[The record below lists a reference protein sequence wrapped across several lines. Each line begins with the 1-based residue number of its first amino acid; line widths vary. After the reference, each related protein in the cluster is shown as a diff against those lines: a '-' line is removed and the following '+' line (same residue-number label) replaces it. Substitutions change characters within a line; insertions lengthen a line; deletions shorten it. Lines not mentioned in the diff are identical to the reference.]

1 MLDDEKIIFF
11 IFMAIIMF
19 AVGSTLLIFASL
31 KTAIVGLLIFIFL
44 VFSYKYPHLA
54 LWIFL
59 IYLPFGGTVT
69 YGIGNVFQA
78 DGGRVIYT
86 AEYPLFHLI
95 KDAFYL
101 PALVSIVISTR
112 KLQEVNLKYKPV
124 ILGCLFFAFACLL
137 TFIFINITQELN
149 PNNSEKSLLMGILG
163 LKVLLGYIPLII
175 CGYFLIRDKQDLFF
189 LNRLQLSL
197 IIVCCTLA
205 FIQYILLIKGICPG
219 NVNLADIAQD
229 RATLQARCFVGG
241 SLLYNPNLALIR
253 LPGTFVAPW
262 QWGWFLIS
270 ASFFSYAGFMLEK
283 SRAWQI
289 ISWIAIALVIILAIL
304 SGQRIAFILVP
315 SILLLLL
322 VITEQAKKW
331 LPLKLGLI
339 GFITFLVISSFELLQ
354 QRLDN
359 FIGRWRYSAP
369 PSFIITQFNWLLHD
383 RLYLLGNGLGKA
395 TNSARR
401 LGNTILIETWYPK
414 LLYEVGIIGTITF
427 FLLVT
432 ILTVVTLRV
441 YQSLQTANF
450 KRFALCLWVF
460 ILFISYNTY
469 YYPLAVDPVAVYYW
483 FYAGILLRLPKIE

>member
-1 MLDDEKIIFF
+1 MLDDEGIIFF
-11 IFMAIIMF
+11 IFMAIIIF
-19 AVGSTLLIFASL
+19 ALVSTLLIFASL

-44 VFSYKYPHLA
+44 VFSYRYPRLA

-78 DGGRVIYT
+78 VGGKVTYT

-95 KDAFYL
+95 KDSFYL
-101 PALVSIVISTR
+101 PALVSIVIYTK
-112 KLQEVNLKYKPV
+112 KLQEINLNFKPL
-124 ILGCLFFAFACLL
+124 IIAFLFFAYACLL
-137 TFIFINITQELN
+137 TLILVNLPQQFNPDNQE
-149 PNNSEKSLLMGILG
+149 KIVIMGILG

-175 CGYFLIRDKQDLFF
+175 CGYFLIRDKEDLLF

-197 IIVCCTLA
+197 IIVCCVLA
-205 FIQYILLIKGICPG
+205 FMQYILLIKGICPG
-219 NVNLADIAQD
+219 NVSLADIVQD
-229 RATLQARCFVGG
+229 KATLQARCFVGG

-262 QWGWFLIS
+262 QWGWFLIA
-270 ASFFSYAGFMLEK
+270 ASFLSYAGFMLEK

-339 GFITFLVISSFELLQ
+339 SFITFLVVSSFNLLQ

-359 FIGRWRYSAP
+359 FIGRWRYTDP
-369 PSFIITQFNWLLHD
+369 PTFVITQFNWLLHN

-414 LLYEVGIIGTITF
+414 LLYEVGIIGTTTF

-432 ILTVVTLRV
+432 ILTIITLRV
-441 YQSLQTANF
+441 YQSLKTPNF
-450 KRFALCLWVF
+450 KRFAVCLWVF